1 MDCWGTRVERRP
13 ARTSGSHRSG
23 AGASS
28 VPVCIE
34 LDHAGGAAAFRP
46 EAAATTVSARTPVAR
61 TRRGSG
67 GRLPR
72 RSLVVRC
79 GSDSAPANAS
89 TLVSRPERSSRGWS
103 TRHSLACGC
112 ERVRG
117 RPAYSCQGL
126 SPGLGRRG
134 ASGAGFSARQARRRK
149 LGTEPTDRPTSC
161 ERGNHQSPLRNPA
174 AAASRTAA
182 TAHDRVSH
190 PTRAGSA
197 SWRTSHPRKSSPR
210 SQPGSS
216 CGPRPARAGRSGDAA
231 RRPASDPGRLKA
243 PTHDLDYLVAPAA
256 QQGL

>member
-1 MDCWGTRVERRP
+1 MERRP

-34 LDHAGGAAAFRP
+34 LDHAGGTAAFRP

-61 TRRGSG
+61 PRRGSG

-89 TLVSRPERSSRGWS
+89 TLASRPERSSRGWS

-112 ERVRG
+112 
-117 RPAYSCQGL
+117 AYSCQGL

-134 ASGAGFSARQARRRK
+134 ASGAGFRRDRPA
-149 LGTEPTDRPTSC
+149 GESWAPSPPTDRQAVNVGTITRHFGIRLPRLEGPLQRPTTGSLTPP
-161 ERGNHQSPLRNPA
+161 EQAAPRGAPPTPA
-174 AAASRTAA
+174 
-182 TAHDRVSH
+182 
-190 PTRAGSA
+190 RA
-197 SWRTSHPRKSSPR
+197 PPR
-210 SQPGSS
+210 SQPRSS

-243 PTHDLDYLVAPAA
+243 LTHDLDYLVAPAA